1 MARVTIEQIETKE
14 FTITNKGYDGQEV
27 DEFLDAIMDE
37 MALMLDE
44 IARLKQELAAA
55 KARPVMQ
62 TPPPVQQE
70 QPANNATKA
79 LEILEMAQQLK
90 NDTLARAQQEAD
102 EILASARAKAS
113 EQVGDLATM
122 RDRINEEINTLKAT
136 AADYRARFQA
146 MLQQQMEVMEK
157 TNDLF

>member
-62 TPPPVQQE
+62 TPPPVQQ
-70 QPANNATKA
+70 Q
-79 LEILEMAQQLK
+79 
-90 NDTLARAQQEAD
+90 RH
-102 EILASARAKAS
+102 
-113 EQVGDLATM
+113 
-122 RDRINEEINTLKAT
+122 
-136 AADYRARFQA
+136 
-146 MLQQQMEVMEK
+146 
-157 TNDLF
+157 

>member
-62 TPPPVQQE
+62 TPPVQQE